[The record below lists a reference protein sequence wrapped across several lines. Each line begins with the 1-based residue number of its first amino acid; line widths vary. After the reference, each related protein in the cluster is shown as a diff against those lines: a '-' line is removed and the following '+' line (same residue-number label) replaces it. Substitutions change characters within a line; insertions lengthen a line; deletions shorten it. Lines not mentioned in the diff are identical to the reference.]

1 MADPHPSVLV
11 TNLTDA
17 LGKRPTLLG
26 IYTCDL
32 APGESVLL
40 PAHLIDEKFRPL
52 ELAGLIHLG
61 SPLPASYLAS
71 KRKQKTRAE
80 ILAANAATLTEEPLG
95 DTSSEVVASESLEI
109 IARPPRRRRK

>member
-52 ELAGLIHLG
+52 ELPHT
-61 SPLPASYLAS
+61 SLP
-71 KRKQKTRAE
+71 
-80 ILAANAATLTEEPLG
+80 
-95 DTSSEVVASESLEI
+95 SESRRLE
-109 IARPPRRRRK
+109 RRSSLQMLPRSQKSL